1 MTLFPFCLVRAMVA
15 THVLLCAKKSTCH
28 PWPMNQPRPAQG
40 LPHEFCESCIALK
53 HGDKTLKSIL
63 PQLVVPGWCWG
74 EDLSG
79 FSCQETL
86 YQQTACHNDTMH
98 IELYYAVSTIPQR
111 SLRNKPVRNFIIL
124 YRFLNFEQ
132 QQARKRNQNS
142 RKEESLMVYLIVVVL
157 SLIHRP
163 YARKNKNSENITSEL
178 YEVNHT

>member
-1 MTLFPFCLVRAMVA
+1 MFYSVP
-15 THVLLCAKKSTCH
+15 KKST
-28 PWPMNQPRPAQG
+28 NEPRPAQG
-40 LPHEFCESCIALK
+40 LPHEFCESCISLK

-63 PQLVVPGWCWG
+63 PQLVVPEWRWG
-74 EDLSG
+74 EDFSG

-157 SLIHRP
+157 SLIHHRHHHPIRP
-163 YARKNKNSENITSEL
+163 EKQRTPKTLPLNYTRSITLETFS
-178 YEVNHT
+178 